1 MGLDYGDARFGFA
14 YASTL
19 SLGTSAMVLP
29 AGFLLQKGTKDVP
42 AAIAEMA
49 EEESVNGIVL
59 GMPYLGGE
67 ESPQTKKVI
76 AFAQRLRAVLPE
88 RIAIYGWD
96 ESYSSTSAQFQLV
109 EAELKHSG
117 KKHRGRVDS
126 AAAALILQSF
136 VDAHKNHAGVMGGMF
151 F

>member
-1 MGLDYGDARFGFA
+1 MGLDYGDARIGIA

-19 SLGTSAMVLP
+19 GVGSSMVLP
-29 AGFLLQKGTKDVP
+29 AGFLAQKSDQDP
-42 AAIAEMA
+42 AENVADMA
-49 EEESVNGIVL
+49 DEEGVDGIVL
-59 GMPYLGGE
+59 GIPYKGGE
-67 ESPQTKKVI
+67 ENAQTRKVI
-76 AFAQRLRAVLPE
+76 AFAKHLREVLPE
-88 RIAIYGWD
+88 RIPIYGWD

-136 VDAHKNHAGVMGGMF
+136 VDAHRNHAGVVGGLLF
-151 F
+151 

>member
-1 MGLDYGDARFGFA
+1 MGLDYGDARIGIA

-19 SLGTSAMVLP
+19 GVGSAMVLP
-29 AGFLLQKGTKDVP
+29 AGFLEQKGTADVP
-42 AAIAEMA
+42 EALSEMA
-49 EEESVNGIVL
+49 EEEGVDGIVL
-59 GMPYLGGE
+59 GIPYLGGE
-67 ESPQTKKVI
+67 ESPQTKKVV
-76 AFAQRLRAVLPE
+76 AFAKRLRAVLPE

-136 VDAHKNHAGVMGGMF
+136 VDAHRNHAGAIGALIL
-151 F
+151 